1 MVRSVCPVMRTVPV
15 RAVGATD
22 PAVVRA
28 AAEEFAHCYT
38 LAQLTRWTAAQSP
51 PVQIAEIV
59 TQDEYTH
66 DVVLPFGTVFLSF
79 DTT

>member
-1 MVRSVCPVMRTVPV
+1 MLQ
-15 RAVGATD
+15 AVADTFGGC
-22 PAVVRA
+22 
-28 AAEEFAHCYT
+28 HT
-38 LAQLTRWTAAQSP
+38 LADLLRWNGAQRPSVQVAA
-51 PVQIAEIV
+51 IV